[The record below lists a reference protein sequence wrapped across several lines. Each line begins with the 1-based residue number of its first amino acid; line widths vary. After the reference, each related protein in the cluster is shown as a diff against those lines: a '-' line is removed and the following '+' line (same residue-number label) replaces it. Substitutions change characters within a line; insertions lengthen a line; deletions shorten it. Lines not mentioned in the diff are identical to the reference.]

1 MSGFIA
7 PTEVPQGKGSS
18 AQDGVFPREVTHFFG
33 TLSVSERPRRVV
45 TLATGQL
52 DQAISL
58 GTVPVGTTINGFPA
72 PVPAYLAEAF
82 PEHVEAIAA
91 IKPVGA
97 RTQLDFEAI
106 AALKPDVI
114 VGTAA
119 GAHGRAFNEL
129 NAIAPT
135 FLTEGYGYN
144 WKQDFRLF
152 AELLGEREKATRIMA
167 AYHTRAAHLR
177 QRLAE
182 AGRCGDEVSFARI
195 GPKGLE
201 VYGEKAFVGTIARDL
216 GLARPASQRF
226 DAIIRKI
233 SPDEVTDMD
242 GDWLFYAEIDYPIA
256 KEARSAIAQSWPQL
270 QAIRAGKVREVVIEP
285 WYTMVAPTAAGIVLD
300 GIEAALLA

>member
-1 MSGFIA
+1 MSSFIA
-7 PTEVPQGKGSS
+7 PTEVPNGKGSI
-18 AQDGVFPREVTHFFG
+18 AADGVFPREVIHFFG
-33 TLSVSERPRRVV
+33 TMAVNERPRRVV

-52 DQAISL
+52 DQAINL

-72 PVPAYLAEAF
+72 PVPDYLTEAF
-82 PEHVEAIAA
+82 PDHAEAIAA

-97 RTQLDFEAI
+97 RTKLDFEAI
-106 AALKPDVI
+106 AALRPDVI

-152 AELLGEREKATRIMA
+152 AELLGERETATRIMA
-167 AYHTRAAHLR
+167 DYHARAADLR
-177 QRLAE
+177 RRLAA
-182 AGRCGDEVSFARI
+182 AGRDGMEISFARI

-201 VYGEKAFVGTIARDL
+201 IYGEKAFVGTIARDL
-216 GLARPASQRF
+216 GLARPMAQRF
-226 DAIIRKI
+226 DAIIRQI
-233 SPDEVTDMD
+233 TPAEVAVMD

-256 KEARSAIAQSWPQL
+256 QEARAAIADSWPGL
-270 QAIRAGKVREVVIEP
+270 RAVRTGNVRPVVIEP

-300 GIEAALLA
+300 DIEAALLR